1 MKLTLKPNTYP
12 IVFLVWGGN
21 CDFRSFFKEIEDLGV
36 RPSEISESLT
46 PMLNDIDH
54 IAGFRLNFGYVQ
66 AIWVKDRLMWKTVD
80 TYAHEVLHAVW
91 AAMHFLEIEDEEAHC
106 YMVDYLMREIAST
119 KQK

>member
-1 MKLTLKPNTYP
+1 MKLILKPNTYP
-12 IVFLVWGGN
+12 IVFVVWGGHS
-21 CDFRSFFKEIEDLGV
+21 DFKSFFKEIEDLGV
-36 RPSEISESLT
+36 GPSEISESLT

-54 IAGFRLNFGYVQ
+54 VAGFRLNFGYVQ